1 MDTAAEIEERED
13 NDGNSAFYNT
23 RTQVWGWTREE
34 VEENIEERV
43 GEDGVKYE
51 FIDENDDTMRLLRAS
66 ACHIE
71 INIETKVSPAPG
83 AIPACACAS
92 RRMKTTHPCA

>member
-43 GEDGVKYE
+43 
-51 FIDENDDTMRLLRAS
+51 
-66 ACHIE
+66 CHIE

-83 AIPACACAS
+83 AIPAYACAS

>member
-34 VEENIEERV
+34 VEENIEERMTPRTCSLNA
-43 GEDGVKYE
+43 G
-51 FIDENDDTMRLLRAS
+51 
-66 ACHIE
+66 
-71 INIETKVSPAPG
+71 PAPG
-83 AIPACACAS
+83 VTGLGS
-92 RRMKTTHPCA
+92 

>member
-34 VEENIEERV
+34 VEE
-43 GEDGVKYE
+43 
-51 FIDENDDTMRLLRAS
+51 S
-66 ACHIE
+66 
-71 INIETKVSPAPG
+71 S
-83 AIPACACAS
+83 
-92 RRMKTTHPCA
+92 

>member
-43 GEDGVKYE
+43 GEDGVKYFVNLMKKTLSCE
-51 FIDENDDTMRLLRAS
+51 RRAL
-66 ACHIE
+66 
-71 INIETKVSPAPG
+71 
-83 AIPACACAS
+83 
-92 RRMKTTHPCA
+92 

>member
-43 GEDGVKYE
+43 GEDGV
-51 FIDENDDTMRLLRAS
+51 ILTRARARFGS
-66 ACHIE
+66 L
-71 INIETKVSPAPG
+71 
-83 AIPACACAS
+83 
-92 RRMKTTHPCA
+92 PCSMARATPRS

>member
-1 MDTAAEIEERED
+1 MDTATEIEARED

-43 GEDGVKYE
+43 GEDGVMQVSRRSATRVLGTHAYGVISKRRSAQ
-51 FIDENDDTMRLLRAS
+51 RLAQSQHARA
-66 ACHIE
+66 H
-71 INIETKVSPAPG
+71 PG
-83 AIPACACAS
+83 A
-92 RRMKTTHPCA
+92 

>member
-43 GEDGVKYE
+43 
-51 FIDENDDTMRLLRAS
+51 RLWNL
-66 ACHIE
+66 I
-71 INIETKVSPAPG
+71 
-83 AIPACACAS
+83 S
-92 RRMKTTHPCA
+92 RMHNPDAVPRGPVP

>member
-43 GEDGVKYE
+43 GEDGVKY
-51 FIDENDDTMRLLRAS
+51 FVNLRSGAVGCARVQPLS
-66 ACHIE
+66 LARRA
-71 INIETKVSPAPG
+71 TPG
-83 AIPACACAS
+83 A
-92 RRMKTTHPCA
+92 R

>member
-43 GEDGVKYE
+43 GEDGVKY
-51 FIDENDDTMRLLRAS
+51 FVNLRSGVVGCARAQTLS
-66 ACHIE
+66 LARRA
-71 INIETKVSPAPG
+71 TPG
-83 AIPACACAS
+83 A
-92 RRMKTTHPCA
+92 R